1 MLKKLL
7 ATTALSALLI
17 GPAFAQDTQ
26 PTDDPIEAPA
36 DAPDASEDPMTD
48 PLADPADD
56 PMADPADDPMADPVD
71 DPLAD
76 PADDPMTEP
85 ADDPMA
91 DPADDPMA
99 DDMDMDTTPNGDT
112 VLADDVIGAD
122 LLGFVG
128 EVIATVDDVVLD
140 ATGGIESILVDVGGF
155 LGLGATTVEIPF
167 ADVTVETDEA
177 GDTVL
182 RSQLTSDDLE
192 AMPEYEEEV

>member
-71 DPLAD
+71 DP
-76 PADDPMTEP
+76 MTEP

-122 LLGFVG
+122 LLGFDG

>member
-48 PLADPADD
+48 PL
-56 PMADPADDPMADPVD
+56 ADPADDPMADPVD

-122 LLGFVG
+122 LLGFDG

>member
-48 PLADPADD
+48 PL
-56 PMADPADDPMADPVD
+56 ADPADDPMADPVD

>member
-76 PADDPMTEP
+76 PADDPM
-85 ADDPMA
+85 A

-122 LLGFVG
+122 LLGFDG